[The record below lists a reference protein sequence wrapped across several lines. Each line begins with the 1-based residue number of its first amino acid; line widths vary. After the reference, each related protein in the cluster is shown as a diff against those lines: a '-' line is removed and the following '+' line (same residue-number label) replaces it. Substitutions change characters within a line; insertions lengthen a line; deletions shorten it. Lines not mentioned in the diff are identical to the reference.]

1 LTKQVKS
8 CLIKPDNQKQKMK
21 KITALVLSLAIL
33 TSTVAF
39 YRPAHATSHDI
50 VGGSKGPGCNDGGY
64 FTPSSITINSG
75 DTITFHVP
83 ADDPYLGGIEVH
95 NFPGGNFTIAR
106 GSSHTTPPLV
116 IDVPN
121 YYATWPSSGCQKG
134 TGSVSVVSPTSP
146 PPSTAPPP
154 AAPAPPPPPPTS
166 PTPVT
171 PTPPPPP
178 SALTLE
184 KATINNDKI
193 DTSKPVSVDV
203 SQPITISGYTIAS
216 GVVNLTIHS
225 LVRNEIARA
234 NDNGFWT
241 FTITN
246 LEKGDHTVDATVT
259 NPITHQ
265 TSPSATLLKFKITG
279 DSSAAAV
286 VNTSAVSIAPPKK
299 SNLNIGLLVVP
310 AVFLLAVAVG
320 VIIWLRKKHANKSK
334 NPPPPQITQTPPDA
348 VIAPT
353 QQ

>member
-1 LTKQVKS
+1 
-8 CLIKPDNQKQKMK
+8 
-21 KITALVLSLAIL
+21 
-33 TSTVAF
+33 
-39 YRPAHATSHDI
+39 
-50 VGGSKGPGCNDGGY
+50 
-64 FTPSSITINSG
+64 
-75 DTITFHVP
+75 
-83 ADDPYLGGIEVH
+83 
-95 NFPGGNFTIAR
+95 
-106 GSSHTTPPLV
+106 
-116 IDVPN
+116 
-121 YYATWPSSGCQKG
+121 
-134 TGSVSVVSPTSP
+134 
-146 PPSTAPPP
+146 
-154 AAPAPPPPPPTS
+154 
-166 PTPVT
+166 VT

-178 SALTLE
+178 SALTLD

-279 DSSAAAV
+279 DSSVTAG